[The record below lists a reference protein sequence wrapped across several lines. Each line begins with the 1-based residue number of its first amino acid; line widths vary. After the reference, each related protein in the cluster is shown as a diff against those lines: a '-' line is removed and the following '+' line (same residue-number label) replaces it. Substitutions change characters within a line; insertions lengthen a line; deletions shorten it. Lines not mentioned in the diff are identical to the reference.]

1 MMSSS
6 FLDVIIKEIKNKA
19 YRYAIQ
25 NRLKYGQAKTGPV
38 LNKVLGEIKEA
49 KSYIKE
55 ITKIID
61 EIVNDVNLMSL
72 DRVRELALELGIDI
86 EETKTKEEKSLP
98 PLPNVDKWSM
108 VVTRF
113 APNPDF
119 PIHLGNA
126 RAAILSYEYA
136 RMYKGK
142 FILRFED
149 TDPRIKTPLPEAYEI
164 IRNDLVWLGIKWDE
178 EYIQSLRMEIYYD
191 IVKQLIEK
199 NLAYVDLCKPNVFR
213 EYRNS
218 AKACPHRDEDVSIH
232 MDRFNKI
239 LNREYKEG
247 EAVIRIKTDLN
258 HPDPAVRDWVLFR
271 IIDTSKHPHPITGDK
286 YILWPTYNFA
296 AAVDDHLLGVSHIL
310 RGKEHALNTL
320 KQLYIYNYMGWRYP
334 EVINFGRIG
343 IEGAILSKSRIK
355 TMLLKNP
362 RGFMGIDDIRFGTIA
377 ALRRKGILPETIR
390 SIIMELGIKS
400 TDAKIS
406 LINIAALNRKFLDP
420 KAKRVFVVCNP
431 VKLIVSGL
439 KLPMEIK
446 IPYHISYNMGYRTYI
461 IKSPIFYISK
471 EDADTLMKSKYI
483 RLMEFT
489 NIIFREVNNGI
500 IYAEVIDGGIE
511 EAKKLGAQIIQW
523 VSYDNMV
530 RVILYKTD
538 KSAIKRIQCL
548 GESALQSLEIGEIVQ
563 MVRLGFGKIEHIGK
577 KLVEIIYTHE

>member
-1 MMSSS
+1 MSSS
-6 FLDVIIKEIKNKA
+6 SPDVIIEEIKNKA

-25 NRLKYGQAKTGPV
+25 NRLRYGQAKTGPV

-55 ITKIID
+55 IAKIID
-61 EIVNDVNLMSL
+61 EIVNNINLMSL
-72 DRVRELALELGIDI
+72 DRVRELALELGIDT
-86 EETKTKEEKSLP
+86 EETKIREEKSLP
-98 PLPNVDKWSM
+98 PLPNVDKWPM

-136 RMYKGK
+136 RMYKGR

-164 IRNDLVWLGIKWDE
+164 IRNDLIWLGIKWDE

-199 NLAYVDLCKPNVFR
+199 NLAYVDLCKPEVFR
-213 EYRNS
+213 EYRNLGR
-218 AKACPHRDEDVSIH
+218 ACPHRNEDASIH
-232 MDRFNKI
+232 MDRFDRI

-271 IIDTSKHPHPITGDK
+271 IINTSKHPHPITGDR
-286 YILWPTYNFA
+286 YVLWPTYNFA

-310 RGKEHALNTL
+310 RGKEHALNTV

-334 EVINFGRIG
+334 EVINFGRVG

-390 SIIMELGIKS
+390 SIIMELGIKP
-400 TDAKIS
+400 TDARIS
-406 LINIAALNRKFLDP
+406 LVNIAASNRKILDP
-420 KAKRVFVVCNP
+420 RAKRIFVVCDP

-439 KLPMEIK
+439 QLPMEIK
-446 IPYHISYNMGYRTYI
+446 IPYHTTHDMGYRTYI

-471 EDADTLMKSKYI
+471 EDADMLIRSKYI
-483 RLMEFT
+483 RLMEFA
-489 NIIFREVNNGI
+489 NIAFKEINNGI
-500 IYAEVIDGGIE
+500 IYAEVIGGGIE
-511 EAKKLGAQIIQW
+511 EAKKLGAQIVQW

-530 RVILYKTD
+530 RVVLYRAEGL
-538 KSAIKRIQCL
+538 AIKRLRCL
-548 GESALQSLEIGEIVQ
+548 GESALQSLAVGEIIQ
-563 MVRLGFGKIEHIGK
+563 MVRLGFGKIEYIGK